1 MSNRRP
7 LHWSR
12 VLADLK
18 SDRLQRAEIRE
29 EFQRT
34 PGLRGGS
41 SLSSWRGQSGSRY
54 VVRVHAIDAFGPA
67 DALNT
72 VVLFIR
78 RSTEGRAQIVMG
90 GRDLDTRSLAGL
102 LDLAK
107 ADACQEVHVH
117 RLEEEPAGRAAI
129 LQDLRA
135 SAPIAEIA

>member
-1 MSNRRP
+1 MSNKRIS
-7 LHWSR
+7 WSAALR
-12 VLADLK
+12 EIK
-18 SDRLQRAEIRE
+18 SDRLARPDVRE

-54 VVRVHAIDAFGPA
+54 VVRVHAIDAFDPA

-72 VVLFIR
+72 VVLFVR
-78 RSTEGRAQIVMG
+78 RSAEGVAQIVMG
-90 GRDLDTRSLAGL
+90 GRDLERRNIAGL
-102 LDLAK
+102 LDLAL
-107 ADACQEVHVH
+107 ANRCTEVHVH